1 MKFLKSLFLK
11 MKAKKTLKTY
21 QKPLVVTLATLLLI
35 NLAVLLV
42 GAAIALAIDVKHYN
56 NEFFG
61 GSYFTAFIT
70 AAKWLITPNSLTVIN
85 AHDQRLMLLIAIV
98 VVVLG
103 MILFS
108 GAIIATVTT
117 ALRTFIDKKSK
128 AKGKIIVNNHFVIL
142 NWSSK
147 VPEMIYN
154 LMLKGFKQNIVILS
168 DKDKE
173 YVDAELKSLFLT
185 NDVKKKMKSNLI
197 IKQGDSLL
205 RGNLEDISIEEASQ
219 ICVMSKEGMVDLDDD
234 NVVNSDLLNLKIVLK
249 LGSFKLKKD
258 CQIVVETDSEDAR
271 QQIDGLARKL
281 ASLRKL
287 NITALSFNKKIGQII
302 AQSLVMPQMSAL
314 YSELFS
320 FEGSQ
325 FYSIESEQSID
336 EFMRTHYDAI
346 PVHKDGQLFVLS
358 NSEKHC
364 GKLREQEY
372 YHDKAF
378 DKVKEVAAPSASI
391 FIIGDNNKSKF
402 LLNSLARSKE
412 YGDFDFTYKHYG
424 KMEIKELIA
433 DLKETEGER
442 KVLIL
447 SDDKVSADS
456 YDANVFVSLIEL
468 SKAFPTKENITYIT
482 ELLDSRN
489 LSSAKDFSIQNTII
503 SNKMMSILITQLALN
518 KSSKKFFEKALTVSN
533 AKKENDFDLVISP
546 VSQSIKIDEDMNF
559 ECKSDLLR
567 TFYNTF
573 KGKRILIGLVQNEEI
588 KLLDQHQDDRSE
600 PVVLRKEDS
609 FIYFNYPVD
618 ESTQVEAIEAAKE
631 AEKEAKAEAKAAE
644 AEAKEENKH

>member
-11 MKAKKTLKTY
+11 FKAKKTLKTY
-21 QKPLVVTLATLLLI
+21 QQPLVVTLSTLLLI
-35 NLAVLLV
+35 NLVVLFI
-42 GAAIALAIDVKHYN
+42 GAAIALAVDSKYYGGK
-56 NEFFG
+56 FFG
-61 GSYFTAFIT
+61 WQPDRYFLALVTNVT
-70 AAKWLITPNSLTVIN
+70 WLITPNTLTKLDIQSEKMMMIPAISIVI
-85 AHDQRLMLLIAIV
+85 V
-98 VVVLG
+98 G

-117 ALRTFIDKKSK
+117 ALRTFIDRKSK

-154 LMLKGFKQNIVILS
+154 LMLKGFKRNIVILS

-185 NDVKKKMKSNLI
+185 NDVKKKMKTNLI
-197 IKQGDSLL
+197 IKEGDSLL
-205 RGNLEDISIEEASQ
+205 RGNLEDISIEQASQ

-234 NVVNSDLLNLKIVLK
+234 NVVNSDLLNLKIILK

-258 CQIVVETDSEDAR
+258 CQIVVETDSDEAR
-271 QQIDGLARKL
+271 AQIDGLSRKL
-281 ASLRKL
+281 ASLRHL

-302 AQSLVMPQMSAL
+302 AQSLVMPQMSSL

-325 FYSIESEQSID
+325 FYSLESEQTID

-364 GKLREQEY
+364 DKVREQEY
-372 YHDKAF
+372 YHDRTFKKIDATNS
-378 DKVKEVAAPSASI
+378 ESASI

-412 YGDFDFTYKHYG
+412 YSDFDFKYKHYG
-424 KMEIKELIA
+424 KMEIKELIN

-447 SDDKVSADS
+447 SDDKVSSDS

-489 LSSAKDFSIQNTII
+489 LSSAKDFNIQNTII

-533 AKKENDFDLVISP
+533 AKKENDFDIVIKPASLA
-546 VSQSIKIDEDMNF
+546 VEITEDMHF
-559 ECKSDLLR
+559 ECKSDILR

-573 KGKRILIGLVQNEEI
+573 EGRNILIGLVQNGE
-588 KLLDQHQDDRSE
+588 LVYLDQHQDDRNE
-600 PVVLRKEDS
+600 PVTLHKEDS
-609 FIYFNYPVD
+609 FIYFRYTGP
-618 ESTQVEAIEAAKE
+618 EASE
-631 AEKEAKAEAKAAE
+631 EK
-644 AEAKEENKH
+644 